1 MHNESRKGGYM
12 IVRRGIALG
21 KLLYHHQVIEE
32 NQIDDIR
39 YALEIIMSEFLEIAV
54 IIGYCIISKTYVET
68 LAFLLCFQS
77 LRSEYEG
84 YHAKTILRCFVIT
97 ITVYL
102 SILSFHSY
110 INIGMYMVMIIFIIM
125 KQLQYYLNDKKKR
138 PITVAMIYHL
148 AGILLYQ
155 LGYASIFQI
164 LSLTQFIVIL
174 SYILE
179 RRAYER

>member
-1 MHNESRKGGYM
+1 M
-12 IVRRGIALG
+12 IVRIGIALG

-84 YHAKTILRCFVIT
+84 YHAKTILRCFIIT

-138 PITVAMIYHL
+138 PIIVAMIYHL

-155 LGYASIFQI
+155 LGYVSIFQI

-179 RRAYER
+179 RRTYER

>member
-1 MHNESRKGGYM
+1 M
-12 IVRRGIALG
+12 IVRIVIALG
-21 KLLYHHQVIEE
+21 KLFYHHQVIEE

-174 SYILE
+174 SSILVW
-179 RRAYER
+179 RAYVR